1 MAVGERKEEAIP
13 FLMWIKCI
21 LGKDPE
27 FITMDFDDTWF
38 IAVIAVFPNAIIIIC
53 TFHAIQLLTRGL
65 LKELNYLQRKMNTI
79 FIKECGIVRKVSLF
93 IEKNEPV
100 EQLPVL
106 TQGFCTQ
113 WFILFQEIVGI
124 CKSDD
129 APSFISRYI
138 ALIARIQAWDNGIA
152 TKFEQELGLNLPIS
166 EIDNRQITKLKKT
179 LKSKWRGV
187 LRGARE
193 AREEKKREFA
203 DAKYLLLKKPENLAK
218 WETEKLDTFLKENA
232 WARIYRTTL
241 LQFYQ
246 LFEDS
251 SCENP
256 SLDFLDAIVN
266 KESRDELKAAVETL
280 KAKKQYIFNYVKALK
295 MHPEWK
301 DHPGF
306 KSNPEP
312 YMKRVNDLS
321 RAQYGLRSDENAAY
335 KLAQFLGCPV
345 MQSQSVLNDKGGDTS
360 IT

>member
-1 MAVGERKEEAIP
+1 
-13 FLMWIKCI
+13 MWIKVL

-27 FITMDFDDTWF
+27 FFTMDFDDTWF
-38 IAVIAVFPNAIIIIC
+38 IAVMTVFPNAIIIIC
-53 TFHAIQLLTRGL
+53 TFHAIQLLTKGL
-65 LKELNYLQRKMNTI
+65 LKELNHLQRKMNTI
-79 FIKECGIVRKVSLF
+79 FIKECGIVRKASFAL
-93 IEKNEPV
+93 EKTQSVEP
-100 EQLPVL
+100 LPAL
-106 TQGFCTQ
+106 TQEFCIK
-113 WFILFQEIVGI
+113 WIVFYQEMIVV

-129 APSFISRYI
+129 APSFISGYV
-138 ALIARIQAWDNGIA
+138 ALIARIRAWDHVIA
-152 TKFEQELGLNLPIS
+152 NKFEQELDINTPLS
-166 EIDNRQITKLKKT
+166 ELDKRHVVKLKKT
-179 LKSKWRGV
+179 LKTKWRGV
-187 LRGARE
+187 LRDVRE

-203 DAKYLLLKKPENLAK
+203 DAKYLLLKKSANLAK
-218 WETEKLDTFLKENA
+218 WENEKLDTFLKDNA

-251 SCENP
+251 SCDNP

-280 KAKKQYIFNYVKALK
+280 KAKKEYIFNYVKALK
-295 MHPEWK
+295 THPGWK

-306 KSNPEP
+306 KVNPEP

-321 RAQYGLRSDENAAY
+321 RVQYGLRSDENAAY

-345 MQSQSVLNDKGGDTS
+345 MQSQSVLNDIGGDTS